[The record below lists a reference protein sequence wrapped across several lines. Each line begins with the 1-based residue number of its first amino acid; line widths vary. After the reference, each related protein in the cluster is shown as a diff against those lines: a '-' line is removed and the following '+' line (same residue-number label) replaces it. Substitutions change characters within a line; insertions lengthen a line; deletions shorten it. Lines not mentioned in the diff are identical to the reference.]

1 MIKIRFVLI
10 GKVKDSYLKEGYSEY
25 LKRLSRYADVRIEY
39 VEEEKLPDGA
49 SSSEIRRALD
59 NEAVRVLSSL
69 KNQDTLYLCD
79 LHGKELDSPG
89 FAASLQKQI
98 DSGAS
103 SLVFVVGSSYGL
115 SDLLRKKAKER
126 YCFSKLTFTHPM
138 TLLVALE
145 QVYRAFKINSNE
157 TYQK

>member
-10 GKVKDSYLKEGYSEY
+10 GKVKDAYLKEGYAEY
-25 LKRLSRYADVRIEY
+25 LKRLSKYASVRLDYID
-39 VEEEKLPDGA
+39 EEKLPG
-49 SSSEIRRALD
+49 SPSEGEIRKALD
-59 NEAVRVLSSL
+59 SEAERVLSGL

-79 LHGKELDSPG
+79 LRGKEMDSEE
-89 FAASLQKQI
+89 FASSLKKQI
-98 DSGAS
+98 DGGVS
-103 SLVFVVGSSYGL
+103 SLVFAVGSSYGL

-138 TLLVALE
+138 TLLIVLE
-145 QVYRAFKINSNE
+145 QVYRAFKINAGE